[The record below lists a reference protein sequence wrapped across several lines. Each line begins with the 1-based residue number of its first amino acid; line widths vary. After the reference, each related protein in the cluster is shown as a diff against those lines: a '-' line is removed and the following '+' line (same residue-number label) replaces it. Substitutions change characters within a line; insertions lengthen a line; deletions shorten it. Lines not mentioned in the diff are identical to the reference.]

1 MGLKELKSNLDI
13 AGGFGGAPNQTS
25 TQQSTIPGPSVN
37 NAIPDPDYHTKK
49 GTTDSP
55 FHSRG
60 EGSGD
65 HLIDLLE
72 DRIVHS
78 SNTTNI
84 YDPQQMTGLSPGPP
98 TPGGDQDFD
107 GLDQGVIGGP
117 RLFHGI
123 NNPQRGQGIQLGGVD
138 LHEHLLTN
146 PYNYTYGNSSQF
158 YNATENVGPSPGQTG
173 NSEYQDLDAVDG
185 GNGYFHGIANPGKYQ
200 GKQLGGKDL
209 HETMLTDPYTNNG
222 VTVGPSPGP
231 SGHSEHQDLD
241 AVLPNHASYNAGKGP
256 GDGYY

>member
-138 LHEHLLTN
+138 LHEHLLN
-146 PYNYTYGNSSQF
+146 NSYQYSHGDSP
-158 YNATENVGPSPGQTG
+158 ENVGPAPGPTG
-173 NSEYQDLDAVDG
+173 NSEYQDLDGIDG
-185 GNGYFHGIANPGKYQ
+185 GNGFFHGVDQRTTLQGKKIFKNDDLHISLLKNQNYGYSYGITTLGNQPGQAGPYLDPSIDLNGGLPSTGKYE
-200 GKQLGGKDL
+200 DN
-209 HETMLTDPYTNNG
+209 M
-222 VTVGPSPGP
+222 PS
-231 SGHSEHQDLD
+231 
-241 AVLPNHASYNAGKGP
+241 
-256 GDGYY
+256 

>member
-60 EGSGD
+60 EVSGD

-138 LHEHLLTN
+138 LHEHLLTDTYV
-146 PYNYTYGNSSQF
+146 YNHGGS
-158 YNATENVGPSPGQTG
+158 TEVVGPSPGETN
-173 NSEYQDLDAVDG
+173 NSDFQDLDGLDVGQPG
-185 GNGYFHGIANPGKYQ
+185 GPRQFD
-200 GKQLGGKDL
+200 LGQPSQV
-209 HETMLTDPYTNNG
+209 HADPTQTKPTPTQTKPKPNLSQHK
-222 VTVGPSPGP
+222 PSPSSPQQHP
-231 SGHSEHQDLD
+231 SRY
-241 AVLPNHASYNAGKGP
+241 V
-256 GDGYY
+256 